1 MYFKLTE
8 EQILEIIELYGG
20 SKRLINEIELK

>member
-1 MYFKLTE
+1 MYMYFKLTE

-20 SKRLINEIELK
+20 SKRLINESN